1 MKAKLSRSLLFW
13 RVYIITIFCAGAA
26 VIIGSAFIRPV
37 RASAEKALP
46 EVKITITPM
55 AAAGATNQ
63 FSVVLNWTAS
73 SSAATCTS
81 ANNCSNFGYNVFEG
95 TTSGGEGTTP
105 VNASLVT
112 GTTYSYAVTLTSTA
126 QTFYFVVQA
135 NETIAS
141 VGTLVS
147 ANSNEASVS
156 FPAIPAAPTSLT
168 AAP

>member
-1 MKAKLSRSLLFW
+1 MKAKLSLAVLFLLF
-13 RVYIITIFCAGAA
+13 VPFAQAA
-26 VIIGSAFIRPV
+26 PK
-37 RASAEKALP
+37 KALP

-63 FSVVLNWTAS
+63 FNVTLTWTAS
-73 SSAATCTS
+73 SSAASCTS

-95 TTSGGEGTTP
+95 ATSGGEGTTP

-156 FPAIPAAPTSLT
+156 FPATPAAPTSLT